1 MNDADSKLYQ
11 KIMDVLSYKD
21 FRKVNIAVTSYVF
34 SGKEPCIR
42 GCRKD
47 AFEKLR
53 PMLNRWREE
62 FRTLKKEREVR
73 NEKR

>member
-1 MNDADSKLYQ
+1 MNDGDSKLYQ
-11 KIMDVLSYKD
+11 KIMDLLSYKD
-21 FRKVNIAVTSYVF
+21 FRKVNIAVANYVF

-53 PMLNRWREE
+53 PALNRWRDE
-62 FRTLKKEREVR
+62 FRTIKRGKENRQ
-73 NEKR
+73 NG